1 MKCFRKSFTLALTL
15 LLSINIGVLAIGQTT
30 KDNSNKTPSTKDSS
44 KQKLEKEDE
53 EKLAQNLVEAILSA
67 DNNEVKK
74 LIAKGIDLNN
84 GKYPFLAMA
93 VGMSQ
98 LEMVTELLQA
108 GANVN
113 LELDEQATAL
123 TVAFF
128 MGNVEITKKLLSVG
142 GKLFIEH
149 NEEESN
155 KSFWLVPLTNLDI
168 EPEKYLDLLEIA
180 LSQGANPNEQLGD
193 GRWTPLMQAASQ
205 GNLPVVDLL
214 LKAKADV
221 KAKSSNGVTPCS
233 CAVSKGHLE
242 IVKRLNAAG
251 ADCDI
256 NQKISKKSIVQT
268 AFGTVLV
275 DGEIDEADLGGPVIK
290 DFKEDL
296 LDFIRRAGR
305 DIDLEASRE
314 SQVKEI
320 IDNND
325 VNARYEAGNTILMLI
340 ASENFQES
348 KKASSVIDAL
358 IQAGADINIKNDQG
372 DTALLI
378 ASRQHLENSFIFK
391 KLISAGADVRVRD
404 NKGKTL
410 LINLIENNS
419 VLDEL
424 SNLGQWYYGRE
435 VVEELVKAGVDVNA
449 KDNSGKTAL
458 MYAVE
463 LQDSKG
469 LFTLPFAKKLLD
481 LGANPSIKDKKGK

>member
-1 MKCFRKSFTLALTL
+1 MKCFRKSFTLVLAL
-15 LLSINIGVLAIGQTT
+15 LLSINLSALAIGQTS
-30 KDNSNKTPSTKDSS
+30 KDNSNKTSVTKENP
-44 KQKLEKEDE
+44 KQELKEEDQ

-67 DNNEVKK
+67 DNNEIKK
-74 LIAKGIDLNN
+74 LIAKGINLNN
-84 GKYPFLAMA
+84 EKYPFLSLA
-93 VGMSQ
+93 VGMNQ
-98 LEMVTELLQA
+98 LETVTQLLQA

-123 TVAFF
+123 TFAVF

-142 GKLFIEH
+142 GKLFVEY
-149 NEEESN
+149 NEDNQDDEDDEEGKS
-155 KSFWLVPLTNLDI
+155 KSFWLVPLTKPNI
-168 EPEKYLDLLEIA
+168 ESGKYLELLEIA

-193 GRWTPLMQAASQ
+193 GKWTLLMQAASR
-205 GNLPVVDLL
+205 GNLAAVDLL
-214 LKAKADV
+214 IKAKADV
-221 KAKSSNGVTPCS
+221 KAKSFYGVTPCS

-242 IVKRLNAAG
+242 IVKRLSAAG

-256 NQKISKKSIVQT
+256 NQKIPKKSIVKT
-268 AFGTVLV
+268 EFGTVMV
-275 DGEIDEADLGGPVIK
+275 EGEIDEVDLGGPIIK

-296 LDFIRRAGR
+296 LDFIRRAER
-305 DIDLEASRE
+305 DIDLETN
-314 SQVKEI
+314 QQNQIKEI

-340 ASENFQES
+340 ANENFQES
-348 KKASSVIDAL
+348 KKASSVVDTL

-378 ASRQHLENSFIFK
+378 ASRQRLENSFIFK

-419 VLDEL
+419 VLDSF
-424 SNLGQWYYGRE
+424 SNLGQWYYGSE
-435 VVEELVKAGVDVNA
+435 VVEELIKAGVDVNA
-449 KDNSGKTAL
+449 KDNNGKTAL

-463 LQDSKG
+463 LQNSKG
-469 LFTLPFAKKLLD
+469 LFTLPFAKKLLF
-481 LGANPSIKDKKGK
+481 K